1 MFDPE
6 AIERLTP
13 RVREE
18 VQLFLLR
25 AHFARQRRAQHGKEH
40 AHVGWPR
47 TARWWLNDPETKL
60 ARELRQRDG

>member
-1 MFDPE
+1 MPFDPD

-18 VQLFLLR
+18 VQEYYACKFL
-25 AHFARQRRAQHGKEH
+25 ADIRRSEYQKP
-40 AHVGWPR
+40 GWPR

-60 ARELRQRDG
+60 ARELRQRDAS